1 MASRSLPLTH
11 ALLAV
16 ATVAIWG
23 TNFPIM
29 KVATEQMPPLLIA
42 ALRFLF
48 VLFPAIFFFKR
59 PKVPWRLMATYGL
72 LIGVGQFGLI
82 YIAVSGYISPGLASL
97 VIQTQVF
104 FTIILA
110 ILITRERVLPYQW
123 AGLALATLG
132 VVVIG
137 LHTGGD
143 TTIAGLVM
151 VLVAALSW
159 AGGNIASKA
168 SGRVNMIAYVVW
180 TSIFSL
186 PILFAL
192 AFVFEGWDVI
202 STSIMTADAATWG
215 AVLWQSF
222 GNTLF
227 GYACWSWLL
236 SRHPAAAVVPMAL
249 LVPVFGMGA
258 STIWLGESLPAWKL
272 VAGALV
278 MSGLAISML
287 WPRLRPQRAGAAS

>member
-1 MASRSLPLTH
+1 MTSRSLPLTH
-11 ALLAV
+11 ALLAI

-48 VLFPAIFFFKR
+48 VLFPAIFVFKR
-59 PKVPWRLMATYGL
+59 PKVPWRLMAAYGL

-110 ILITRERVLPYQW
+110 ILITRERVQPYQW
-123 AGLALATLG
+123 AGLALATIG

-180 TSIFSL
+180 TSIFSM
-186 PILFAL
+186 PILFVL
-192 AFVFEGWDVI
+192 AFVFEGWDLI
-202 STSIMTADAATWG
+202 STSIVTADAATWG

-236 SRHPAAAVVPMAL
+236 SRHPAATVVPMAL

-272 VAGALV
+272 AAGALV

-287 WPRLRPQRAGAAS
+287 WPRLRPQQAGAAS